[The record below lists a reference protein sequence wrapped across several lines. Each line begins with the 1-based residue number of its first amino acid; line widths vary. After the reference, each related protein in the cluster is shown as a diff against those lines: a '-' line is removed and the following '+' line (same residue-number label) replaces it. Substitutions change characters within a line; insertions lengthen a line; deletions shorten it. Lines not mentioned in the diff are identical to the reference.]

1 MRLKALGTAQDLAAS
16 AVRGLPAVVIDTLR
30 AATTAAAALE
40 AGATAVRPVRDVE
53 EALRLRDRLPGA
65 VLGGERGMR
74 PVPGFDAGNS
84 PRDYA
89 PSLVR
94 GREVVL
100 TTTNGTLALSRARAA
115 RSLAFAA
122 LTTAPLAA
130 RWLLAQGAEDA
141 LIVMSGTDGH
151 FSYEDALTA
160 GAIAAQIPDADL
172 DDLLLTAVAAFA
184 ARRRQ
189 LKQALAATPHG
200 RRLEAAGF
208 AQDIAVAAGLG
219 RGGVR
224 PGRDRRQKTTLVAW
238 RPV

>member
-100 TTTNGTLALSRARAA
+100 TTTNGTLALAKARPARAV
-115 RSLAFAA
+115 AFAA

-130 RWLLAQGAEDA
+130 LWLLGQAAEDA

-160 GAIAAQIPDADL
+160 GAIASLVPEAEL
-172 DDLLLTAVAAFA
+172 DDLLLTACAAFA
-184 ARRRQ
+184 ARRRR
-189 LKQALAATPHG
+189 LAQALATTPHG
-200 RRLEAAGF
+200 MRLVAAGF
-208 AQDIAVAAGLG
+208 AQDIAVAARLG
-219 RGGVR
+219 QAQVLPVR
-224 PGRDRRQKTTLVAW
+224 DGRDKSRLTAW
-238 RPV
+238 RA